1 MVLGMGA
8 VLSHKSF
15 VASFPSDF
23 RFHLRALYTDPR
35 GINLRNQVAHG
46 LAPHALLGRGLG
58 NWVVHSLLLLG
69 SLRASEPPPSD
80 AK

>member
-1 MVLGMGA
+1 MGA

-15 VASFPSDF
+15 VTGFPSDF

-46 LAPHALLGRGLG
+46 LAPYVLFGRGLG
-58 NWVVHSLLLLG
+58 NWVVQSLLPLG
-69 SLRASEPPPSD
+69 SLGLNPRAT
-80 AK
+80 

>member
-1 MVLGMGA
+1 MGA

-15 VASFPSDF
+15 VAGFPSDF

-35 GINLRNQVAHG
+35 GINLRNQVARG
-46 LAPHALLGRGLG
+46 VAPHALLRRGLG

-69 SLRASEPPPSD
+69 SLHLNAPLT
-80 AK
+80 